1 MGCCVGAAVAIAPV
15 HLPGAGDRLV
25 PVKDVLVESVLPV
38 SHVATTSLWTL
49 VTRPWVRSSVGH
61 LLNVQHHES
70 SRTLDHPVMSFA
82 MTRTT
87 VEGAKCFVTVFTL
100 KVPSRVSFFVSLE
113 RLLVV
118 KALLA
123 EVALKLPVVNH

>member
-1 MGCCVGAAVAIAPV
+1 
-15 HLPGAGDRLV
+15 
-25 PVKDVLVESVLPV
+25 
-38 SHVATTSLWTL
+38 
-49 VTRPWVRSSVGH
+49 
-61 LLNVQHHES
+61 
-70 SRTLDHPVMSFA
+70 MSFA